1 MVRIYMFVE
10 GVTEQTFADTVLR
23 PHLERFGLYLQGPI
37 LIAHA
42 RRRGRVHRGGAI
54 RYQPMKDDIQ
64 RFLKQEK
71 SADVFFTTMV
81 DLYAL
86 MQDFPGLGDSE
97 QHRINPRQRIEF
109 LEAAFAEDIG
119 DRRFLPHLQLHEFE
133 TLLFS
138 DIRCLNSLLE
148 NRQKQVDELQ
158 QIAAQFES
166 PELINDGPQTAPSK
180 RIIQYIPEYEN
191 LKTTVGPL
199 ATEHLGIA
207 RLRSRCPHF
216 DRWVTQLELLGGVQ
230 ETPTPQPLV

>member
-1 MVRIYMFVE
+1 MVRLYMFVE
-10 GVTEQTFADTVLR
+10 GQTEQTFADTVLR
-23 PHLERFGLYLQGPI
+23 PHLAHFEVYLQGAV
-37 LIAHA
+37 LIAHS
-42 RRRGRVHRGGAI
+42 RRRGQVHRGGAI
-54 RYQPMKDDIQ
+54 RYQPMKDDIG

-81 DLYAL
+81 DLYSL

-109 LEAAFAEDIG
+109 LEAAFSEDIG

-158 QIAAQFES
+158 QIAAQFET

-180 RIIQYIPEYEN
+180 RIIQHLPEYAN
-191 LKTTVGPL
+191 LKTSIGPQ
-199 ATEHLGIA
+199 AAKHLGLHAI
-207 RLRSRCPHF
+207 RQRCPHF
-216 DRWVTQLELLGGVQ
+216 GNWVTTLESLGCV
-230 ETPTPQPLV
+230 ENESV